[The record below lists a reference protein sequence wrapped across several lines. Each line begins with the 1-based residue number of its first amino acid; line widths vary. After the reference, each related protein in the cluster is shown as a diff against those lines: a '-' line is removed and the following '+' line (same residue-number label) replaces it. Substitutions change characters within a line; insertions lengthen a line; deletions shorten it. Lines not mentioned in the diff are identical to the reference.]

1 MRGVPVSVRLVP
13 ATRDLFGEHPCACR
27 LSAEQ
32 VAGLLWILRLIADEE
47 DGSPD
52 AYEVAD
58 ALEILDVERGMA
70 A

>member
-1 MRGVPVSVRLVP
+1 VSVSVRLVP
-13 ATRDLFGEHPCACR
+13 AVRDLFGEHPRACR

-32 VAGLLWILRLIADEE
+32 VAGLLWILRLVADEE
-47 DGSPD
+47 DGPPD

-58 ALEILDVERGMA
+58 ALEMLDVERGMA

>member
-1 MRGVPVSVRLVP
+1 MRGVPVSARLVP
-13 ATRDLFGEHPCACR
+13 AIRDLFGEHPCAYR
-27 LSAEQ
+27 LSGEQ